1 MTKTDLNMSTALP
14 DNELVRDIEPDEPPA
29 TAEALAA
36 EAEAARVELDADIA
50 AAHPAIRRFLSRV
63 PVEGET
69 PATDLARRQVLRF
82 AQLGVVTEEI
92 QDWQR
97 ATFPGTSIL
106 GRAKHLQKE
115 AGEVVAAVE
124 ALTAQATRQPYDDA
138 ATMAAIADVGEELAD
153 AFMLL
158 VAVASKAGVNL
169 HEVAAAKLAKN
180 RLRKWGKPDA
190 DDVIEHVAE
199 GDRFVVGFVP
209 TEEARA
215 ELLTD
220 NFSGTRVSPGAAG
233 AFMPNVVKVDGGVEI
248 EVDTEG
254 EARALGAEM
263 ERQGLVVNKVEL
275 NKAIALQRHPLP
287 WAVASHPDDYVR
299 DANGDTIFDTR
310 GSEDVAAFIVDAVN
324 ASGSI
329 EAVTVTVNLAATP
342 AKQRQANA
350 DAAIVAN
357 AARAQTAAAEQVE
370 AVSPSLVKLNE
381 LLTAI
386 NNENGF
392 GGHGDVTADDDAP
405 AHADALRRALET
417 HDADGARGE
426 RREHLARYSDTALRL
441 SCGLSNLEGVNL
453 ADVCVA
459 LMNESAALALGHDAA
474 VNLTGSPTAESIV
487 IACLRSAMERGG
499 DLGVSL
505 AGFTADGENK
515 VSRGFIAAAGP
526 GQASELQKAWALI
539 DIDDKIVD
547 GFAVGASEIE
557 HPGVDIDGLRRQALL
572 PLLDESSPTR
582 LGFVVGFLNARAGEL
597 VSPFAD
603 AAATAGLDPV
613 SSAVV
618 HGVAAGVERRKT
630 LDVVDDIVAAGQ
642 KGGG

>member
-29 TAEALAA
+29 TAEAIAA
-36 EAEAARVELDADIA
+36 EAEAARVELRADIT
-50 AAHPAIRRFLSRV
+50 AAHPTIRRFLLDLDV
-63 PVEGET
+63 DGMGEVS
-69 PATDLARRQVLRF
+69 ATEAERRQMFRF
-82 AQLGVVTEEI
+82 AALGALVEEI

-124 ALTAQATRQPYDDA
+124 ALTAQATRQPYDDG

-199 GDRFVVGFVP
+199 GDRIVVGFVP

-220 NFSGTRVSPGAAG
+220 NFSGTRVAPGAAG

-324 ASGSI
+324 AGGSI

-370 AVSPSLVKLNE
+370 AVSPSLVKLEN
-381 LLTAI
+381 LLA
-386 NNENGF
+386 
-392 GGHGDVTADDDAP
+392 
-405 AHADALRRALET
+405 AL
-417 HDADGARGE
+417 DADGDVGTDDSTEEHLNQLRKVLQAHEVAGEEGE
-426 RREHLARYSDTALRL
+426 RGRHLARYSDTALRL

-474 VNLTGSPTAESIV
+474 VKLTGSPTAESIV

-582 LGFVVGFLNARAGEL
+582 LGFVVGLLNARAGEL

-630 LDVVDDIVAAGQ
+630 LDDIVAAGQ